1 MRRFLS
7 ALLPPVLVAVSLL
20 AIPSSGRESVVPP
33 AGVTIAGVDAH
44 DGMVYQEAGTY
55 YLIGTAYG
63 CGFTWQVNGT
73 PFCGFHVY
81 SAPALAGPW
90 TYVRELFNRAVNS
103 PFHNQTWASL
113 CGDQGRGCFNPRMVK
128 RPSDGKWILSFN
140 APGDL
145 AKWGANGYYFM
156 GCDSIAGPCG
166 NGSVTGST
174 VKPALYL
181 CNGAEDFSIVEDGPT
196 AYMLCVDRD
205 RKLRLEK
212 LDACWCN
219 GIGVGAIGLAGLQF
233 VEGEDLYQL
242 GDGTWVLVFGSNCPY
257 CAGVDTS
264 YATASTVLGPYTVPQ
279 FGRRE
284 LSSASCGGQ
293 SRTVTQVPD
302 GDFVWLDIWYGLSNP
317 NAQIRLEPLTRTSA
331 ALHQT
336 ATGVPWTTPAWE
348 PFACA

>member
-1 MRRFLS
+1 MFRRIVAALS
-7 ALLPPVLVAVSLL
+7 LVAL
-20 AIPSSGRESVVPP
+20 VVLPGVTRQAQAEPAP
-33 AGVTIAGVDAH
+33 AGITIAGVDAH
-44 DGMVYQEAGTY
+44 DGMIYESNGSY

-90 TYVRELFNRAVNS
+90 THVRELFNRAVNS

-113 CGDQGRGCFNPRMVK
+113 CGDQGRGCFNPRMVR

-166 NGSVTGST
+166 NGAAQGST

-181 CNGAEDFSIVEDGPT
+181 CNGAEDFSIVENGPT
-196 AYMLCVDRD
+196 AYMVCVDRD
-205 RKLRLEK
+205 RKLRIEQ

-219 GIGVGAIGLAGLQF
+219 GINAGATNLGGLIF
-233 VEGEDLYQL
+233 VEGQDIFRLP
-242 GDGTWVLVFGSNCPY
+242 DGTWVLIYGGNCAY
-257 CAGVDTS
+257 CTGTDTA
-264 YATASTVLGPYTVPQ
+264 YATAPAVTGPYTVPF

-284 LSSASCGGQ
+284 ISGHSCGGQ
-293 SRTVTQVPD
+293 SRTITEVPD
-302 GDFVWLDIWYGLSNP
+302 GTFVFVDTWYGSANET
-317 NAQIRLEPLTRTSA
+317 NAQIRLIPLKRTA
-331 ALHQT
+331 APLQQT
-336 ATGVPWTTPAWE
+336 PNGAPWQPAWLD
-348 PFACA
+348 FSCA